1 MRENAKMLKALI
13 AVRSGS
19 ERVKNKNIRRFCN
32 SSLLEI
38 KIRQLSRINGIDG
51 IVVNSNDSS
60 MLDLAR
66 KLNCET
72 IKRDE
77 KYATSYISMSDVYLN
92 MAENFPADYIA
103 YCNVT
108 NPLIE
113 NTTIYNAI
121 SMFKEHI
128 KDHVS
133 VNTVHLIKEFM
144 YLDGYAINYN
154 PMNQPRSQDLPDIYA
169 LNFAVNIISKSDM
182 IKYKN
187 IICPKHLFL
196 PVNEVES
203 IDIDSELDFEI
214 AEFLFRRKSGEII

>member
-1 MRENAKMLKALI
+1 MKENAKMLKALI

-19 ERVKNKNIRRFCN
+19 ERVKNKNIRRFGN

-60 MLDLAR
+60 MLAR

-72 IKRDE
+72 VKRDE
-77 KYATSYISMSDVYLN
+77 KYATSYISMNDVYVN
-92 MAENFPADYIA
+92 MAENFPSDYIA

-113 NTTIYNAI
+113 DTTIYNAI
-121 SMFKEHI
+121 SLFKEHI
-128 KDHVS
+128 KNQVS

-144 YLDGYAINYN
+144 YLEGSAINYN
-154 PMNQPRSQDLPDIYA
+154 PMSQPRSQDLPNIYA
-169 LNFAVNIISKSDM
+169 LNFAVNIISKTDM

-196 PVNEVES
+196 PVNETEA

-214 AEFLFRRKSGEII
+214 ADFLFKRKLGEII